1 MATTYLHKKSSI
13 GSNNPSNSD
22 LQTGEIAV
30 NLASGKVHTTRV
42 LYSGTFV
49 GEVDSVSG
57 NILTLTAAAA
67 TTVAANTTIAART
80 TDSTGP
86 SFAPNINTS
95 TAVSSSGTS
104 LTVSNVVGRQFTSG
118 DYVWLVSTTD
128 SEQVLEISGH
138 SSTGLYPPLNPNTG
152 DIWVDISDSSDPKIM
167 IFGDSEFDEFVSGSG
182 STGGSSGFT
191 SDSLEDSDA
200 EDIDFG
206 LITSLGTDR
215 NNALA
220 VTYSAVDY
228 DFGGIRSPRPGPDFG
243 EIV

>member
-1 MATTYLHKKSSI
+1 M
-13 GSNNPSNSD
+13 SD

-49 GEVDSVSG
+49 GEVESISS
-57 NILTLTAAAA
+57 NTLTLTATIA
-67 TTVAANTTIAART
+67 TTVSANDTIAART
-80 TDSTGP
+80 TDSTGT
-86 SFAPNINTS
+86 SFAPNVNTS

-104 LTVSNVVGRQFTSG
+104 LTVSNIDGRQFTAG
-118 DYVWLVSTTD
+118 DYVWLVDTTDD
-128 SEQVLEISGH
+128 SEQVLEVSGH

-152 DIWVDISDSSDPKIM
+152 DIWVDISNSADPKIM
-167 IFGDSEFDEFVSGSG
+167 IFGDSGFEEFISGSG
-182 STGGSSGFT
+182 TTSEGGSSGFT

-243 EIV
+243 ELA